1 MLKNYLKTAWRNL
14 LKNKAYSL
22 INIGGLAIGIASF
35 ILIARYVIDELSY
48 DRWNPDAENIYRI
61 NGDFRF
67 GGDEVSLSVVS
78 DPLGETMKNDYPQ
91 VEQFTRLYNSNGPK
105 LIKIG
110 NEFVRETSV
119 VHADSTLLDIFPF
132 KILAGDNVSPLHG
145 RDKVLMTETA
155 AKKYFGSMPYDQI
168 IGKTIET
175 NDATKLYTVTAIM
188 KDVPKNTHFHFD
200 LFFTMA
206 NVNYDWGNFLSNNLA
221 TYLKLKE
228 GTNPKVIEDKFK
240 EVVDK
245 YLLPQAKAIIQINS
259 IEEFEQ
265 AGNKLNYSLMPLTDI
280 HLHSNRRGDLEP
292 NGNIQYVYIF
302 SVVALFILLIACIN
316 FMNLATAR
324 SANRAK
330 EVGVR
335 KVLGTE
341 KSMLISQFLSESI
354 LMSFVATI
362 LGIGM
367 AVLLLHPFNSLST
380 KTFEIQDLFHYGWVL
395 FYLMLPV
402 VVGIMSGLYPAFY
415 LSSFKPISVLK
426 GKIQVSWSKDKFRS
440 SLVVFQFV
448 ISIILIVG
456 SFVVFNQLKFIQN
469 RNVGFDKEQVLVIE
483 DTSVLQGNLE
493 AFKNEMSNL
502 SEVSGATYAGFIP
515 VSRSAR
521 TENTWFKEATL
532 DANGGMNMQVWTID
546 ESYLPVMGME
556 ILEGRN
562 FSKEMKTDSLGLI
575 LNEEAVKLLGFTD
588 PLGKKLYGGD
598 NVSEGVIETF
608 HVVGVVK
615 DFNFESLREKVGP
628 LCFRLGRANW
638 AMAFKVNTNNVS
650 SFLTTVETK
659 WKKMSGGASFT
670 YHFLDDSFNDM
681 YRAEQQV
688 GKIAFTFS
696 LLAILIACL
705 GLFGLASYMAE
716 QRTKELGVRKVLGAS
731 AGNLVKLLSKD
742 FVKLVGVAFLIA
754 VPLSWYAMHSWL
766 EDFAYRTS
774 LSWWIFIVAG
784 LLAMIIAVA
793 TISFQ
798 AIKAALTNPVKSLR
812 TE

>member
-1 MLKNYLKTAWRNL
+1 
-14 LKNKAYSL
+14 
-22 INIGGLAIGIASF
+22 
-35 ILIARYVIDELSY
+35 
-48 DRWNPDAENIYRI
+48 
-61 NGDFRF
+61 
-67 GGDEVSLSVVS
+67 
-78 DPLGETMKNDYPQ
+78 
-91 VEQFTRLYNSNGPK
+91 
-105 LIKIG
+105 
-110 NEFVRETSV
+110 
-119 VHADSTLLDIFPF
+119 
-132 KILAGDNVSPLHG
+132 
-145 RDKVLMTETA
+145 
-155 AKKYFGSMPYDQI
+155 
-168 IGKTIET
+168 
-175 NDATKLYTVTAIM
+175 
-188 KDVPKNTHFHFD
+188 
-200 LFFTMA
+200 
-206 NVNYDWGNFLSNNLA
+206 
-221 TYLKLKE
+221 
-228 GTNPKVIEDKFK
+228 
-240 EVVDK
+240 
-245 YLLPQAKAIIQINS
+245 
-259 IEEFEQ
+259 
-265 AGNKLNYSLMPLTDI
+265 
-280 HLHSNRRGDLEP
+280 
-292 NGNIQYVYIF
+292 
-302 SVVALFILLIACIN
+302 
-316 FMNLATAR
+316 
-324 SANRAK
+324 
-330 EVGVR
+330 
-335 KVLGTE
+335 
-341 KSMLISQFLSESI
+341 
-354 LMSFVATI
+354 
-362 LGIGM
+362 
-367 AVLLLHPFNSLST
+367 T

-483 DTSVLQGNLE
+483 DTGVLQGNLE

-754 VPLSWYAMHSWL
+754 VPLSWYA
-766 EDFAYRTS
+766 
-774 LSWWIFIVAG
+774 
-784 LLAMIIAVA
+784 
-793 TISFQ
+793 
-798 AIKAALTNPVKSLR
+798 
-812 TE
+812 